1 MFSGVKASIE
11 ALVLTH
17 GSQLLAS
24 PFVPSRFVQGVA
36 VLAERHNRPFIASIN
51 VINFCNLKCA
61 GCYWSKV
68 ERRQQRDEMTISQ
81 GDQLLSELWTK
92 GVRQFL
98 FLGGE
103 PMMRREELSHWV
115 QTVADLGGISTII
128 TNATY
133 GLPAP
138 GEWRQTHYMVSC
150 DGDQE
155 GMRKIRG
162 LDTFHNNAPVFDLV
176 KSATYGRK
184 DVVLAMTV
192 SKANV
197 DRIEPFVRETRTW
210 GIGGIVFS
218 FATPN
223 VGEEQSFY
231 LPDERKE
238 EAVQELLRLKAET
251 GDFIVMSKRAIELL
265 RPAEVA
271 QWHTRC
277 PTYAAVSIRADGKP
291 LERCIFGPEGD
302 CSRCGCNVSTSFVA
316 LREGDKETARMV
328 LLPARRAGVA

>member
-11 ALVLTH
+11 AYFLTH

-24 PFVPSRFVQGVA
+24 PLLPSQFIKHVMIV
-36 VLAERHNRPFIASIN
+36 AERHNRPFIASIN

-61 GCYWSKV
+61 GCYWSKI
-68 ERRQQRDEMTISQ
+68 ERRMQRDEMTIAQ
-81 GDQLLSELWTK
+81 GDELIHSLWLR

-103 PMMRREELSHWV
+103 PMMRRKELAHWV
-115 QTVADLGGISTII
+115 QTVASLDGISTVI

-133 GLPAP
+133 GLPDP
-138 GEWRQTHYMVSC
+138 GEWPQTHFMVSC
-150 DGDQE
+150 DGDE
-155 GMRKIRG
+155 KGMRKVRG
-162 LDTFHNNAPVFDLV
+162 LDASHQNTPVFDLV
-176 KSATYGRK
+176 KQATFGRQ
-184 DVVLAMTV
+184 DVVLAMTI

-197 DRIEPFVRETRTW
+197 ARIEPFVRDTANW
-210 GIGGIVFS
+210 GIGGIAFS
-218 FATPN
+218 FTTPN

-231 LPDERKE
+231 LSDERKE
-238 EAVQELLRLKAET
+238 EAVQELLRLKQEV
-251 GDFIVMSKRAIELL
+251 GDFIILSQRAIELL

-271 QWHTRC
+271 RWHSRC
-277 PTYAAVSIRADGKP
+277 PNFAAISLRADGKP

-302 CSRCGCNVSTSFVA
+302 CTRCGCNLSTSFVA

-328 LLPARRAGVA
+328 LLPARRAGIA

>member
-24 PFVPSRFVQGVA
+24 PFVPSRFVQSVA

-61 GCYWSKV
+61 GCYWSKI

-81 GDQLLSELWTK
+81 GDQLLSDLWTK

-133 GLPAP
+133 GLPAQ

-162 LDTFHNNAPVFDLV
+162 LDTFHDNAPVFDLV
-176 KSATYGRK
+176 KSATYGRA
-184 DVVLAMTV
+184 DVVLAMTI

-210 GIGGIVFS
+210 GIGGLVFS

-251 GDFIVMSKRAIELL
+251 GDFIVMSKRSIELL
-265 RPAEVA
+265 RPAE
-271 QWHTRC
+271 
-277 PTYAAVSIRADGKP
+277 
-291 LERCIFGPEGD
+291 
-302 CSRCGCNVSTSFVA
+302 
-316 LREGDKETARMV
+316 
-328 LLPARRAGVA
+328 